1 MRAWRAA
8 ADRAPDDGSEEAA
21 YHLYQEQR
29 HLPPAIRKE
38 LRPDSALRLA
48 AALEFEPAAAA
59 LRRRLSREAARRK
72 SERRRQAREGG
83 AGKKEKFIRN
93 DKARTMTNREVQR
106 TGDRR
111 HTQLVHLTCGKKS
124 GMQMQ
129 VTCRV
134 QTSRQPGLHKA
145 SWIS

>member
-48 AALEFEPAAAA
+48 AALAFEPAATA

-93 DKARTMTNREVQR
+93 DKARTMTNREVR
-106 TGDRR
+106 GIIAVED
-111 HTQLVHLTCGKKS
+111 V
-124 GMQMQ
+124 
-129 VTCRV
+129 
-134 QTSRQPGLHKA
+134 
-145 SWIS
+145 